1 MTSKGIVSFSFENK
15 DISIQCSKNHK
26 MKEICQIFAQKI
38 GYDINSFSFL
48 YNGNKINLEL
58 SFEDLALP
66 NEKENNKIKIIVIK
80 NEVDKNYCPFCEVK
94 TSLKVKEVELITLSN
109 NSIIK
114 GINNF
119 QNHIQTFISNCYL
132 NSIKIQLQNVSYLLI
147 SISEQL
153 ENYNKNLQ
161 KSFMNITKL
170 DNLKKDK
177 NNLKDD
183 KINKEVDDNKEK
195 ELHEKQLKELENK
208 KKFEEEEKKKKLE
221 EEEKKK
227 KMEEEEKNKEIKKK
241 LEEEEKKKK
250 LEEEKKKMEQI
261 EKEKK
266 AKTLQ
271 ALNEQKKQF
280 QNDKLKKDE
289 LNKTKL
295 RYTMTNPN
303 LGYACTC
310 TNLMI
315 LQQYIYVGTDFAEI
329 PLILRNNGSFEWPP
343 NSKLV
348 FDKNFPIKG
357 ADVPLYPLKKGE
369 EQKCIVK
376 ITGLGNLTEG
386 EYQTGVYFNIK
397 GSNCGDMMKMKII
410 IIKKEI
416 EPKIKYREAINLFR
430 EEYNLQKEEYSD
442 DDICSI
448 LESNSFDFEKAFMCI
463 IGEIN

>member
-1 MTSKGIVSFSFENK
+1 MTSKGIIIFSFENK
-15 DISIQCSKNHK
+15 DISIQYSKNHK

-58 SFEDLALP
+58 SLEDLALP

-147 SISEQL
+147 SINEQL

-170 DNLKKDK
+170 DKIKKDK

-183 KINKEVDDNKEK
+183 KINKEVDNNKEK

-221 EEEKKK
+221 ELEIKKKLEEEEKRK

-250 LEEEKKKMEQI
+250 
-261 EKEKK
+261 
-266 AKTLQ
+266 
-271 ALNEQKKQF
+271 
-280 QNDKLKKDE
+280 
-289 LNKTKL
+289 
-295 RYTMTNPN
+295 
-303 LGYACTC
+303 
-310 TNLMI
+310 
-315 LQQYIYVGTDFAEI
+315 
-329 PLILRNNGSFEWPP
+329 
-343 NSKLV
+343 
-348 FDKNFPIKG
+348 
-357 ADVPLYPLKKGE
+357 
-369 EQKCIVK
+369 
-376 ITGLGNLTEG
+376 
-386 EYQTGVYFNIK
+386 
-397 GSNCGDMMKMKII
+397 
-410 IIKKEI
+410 
-416 EPKIKYREAINLFR
+416 
-430 EEYNLQKEEYSD
+430 
-442 DDICSI
+442 
-448 LESNSFDFEKAFMCI
+448 
-463 IGEIN
+463 